1 MIQNPSKVVFH
12 SSDVM
17 KQLDFD
23 VSPTAII
30 TDFWLALTPVTF
42 DLDRSKP

>member
-17 KQLDFD
+17 KQLDVD
-23 VSPTAII
+23 VGPPAII
-30 TDFWLALTPVTF
+30 MAFRLTLTPVAF
-42 DLDRSKP
+42 DLDPSDL